1 MCTLSFVILRNARK
15 KPDIASLLQ
24 QFCSSVGCGV
34 NFDSTGALQ
43 ELPFLVIQQE
53 DLAFEI
59 YDRHSLINSGIFM
72 SLDMPLRTNTP
83 PRIPL
88 ETCFSIVQ
96 QVFTLC
102 LPWAESAVFYL
113 TNSHAS
119 EEDFTE
125 LAVPVNTLA
134 SFLKAQYA
142 QVPDWCFFVPDLHL
156 FVTRTNSK

>member
-1 MCTLSFVILRNARK
+1 MCTLSFVILRNVRK

-34 NFDSTGALQ
+34 NFDSTGAIM
-43 ELPFLVIQQE
+43 ELPFLVIRQE

-59 YDRHSLINSGIFM
+59 YDCHSLINSGIFM
-72 SLDMPLRTNTP
+72 SLETPLRADTP

-102 LPWAESAVFYL
+102 LPWAESAELYL

-119 EEDFTE
+119 EEDFSE
-125 LAVPVNTLA
+125 VAVPVNTLA

-142 QVPDWCFFVPDLHL
+142 QEPEWSPFVPDLHL
-156 FVTRTNSK
+156 FVT

>member
-1 MCTLSFVILRNARK
+1 M
-15 KPDIASLLQ
+15 
-24 QFCSSVGCGV
+24 
-34 NFDSTGALQ
+34 
-43 ELPFLVIQQE
+43 ELPFLVIRQE

-59 YDRHSLINSGIFM
+59 YDCHSLTNSGIFM
-72 SLDMPLRTNTP
+72 SLETPLRADTP

-102 LPWAESAVFYL
+102 LPWAESAEFYL

-142 QVPDWCFFVPDLHL
+142 QEPVWSPFVPDLHL
-156 FVTRTNSK
+156 FVT

>member
-53 DLAFEI
+53 DLSFEI

-102 LPWAESAVFYL
+102 LPWAESAEFYL

-156 FVTRTNSK
+156 FVT